1 MARKSALKLI
11 VGAAALADFDSIA
24 LELADGGANVNADL
38 DSVDGDGFAA
48 GGANVNAGFDSV
60 SAGFVAGVAAK
71 LNAGFDSVGV
81 VAFFKSSSNA
91 F

>member
-1 MARKSALKLI
+1 M
-11 VGAAALADFDSIA
+11 
-24 LELADGGANVNADL
+24 NADL

>member
-1 MARKSALKLI
+1 
-11 VGAAALADFDSIA
+11 
-24 LELADGGANVNADL
+24 VNADL